1 MIFLVKIRN
10 GDDIMHK
17 IDLKKY
23 EIRTD
28 MALDL
33 MEKSTNDFKIN
44 NYEKEGVK
52 VSWLEL
58 DENNILNKKKGTYLT
73 LEFEDVTD
81 DDSKNIVSSVFK
93 EELEK
98 ILKKEGFNKNT
109 KTVVIGLG
117 NRKSTPDALGPFV
130 SEKIIVTKHFFDM
143 NVRVEDNFTS
153 VASFYPGVTG
163 TTGIE
168 TSDLIKGV
176 ISEVNPDMVIVVD
189 ALSSTS
195 ISRVNKS
202 IQVTNAGISPG
213 SGIGNKRKEIS
224 KQTLNI
230 PVIAVGIPTVLNAA
244 VIVRDTINYMIKNYA
259 YNKSFKDKK
268 ASKLVT
274 KTVNYINKE
283 VEASEEDKKTL
294 LGLVGLLS
302 EEELTNLIYE
312 VLTPIGYDLMVTPK
326 EIDFL
331 IEKLSDVISYGINQT
346 LHFL

>member
-1 MIFLVKIRN
+1 
-10 GDDIMHK
+10 MHK

-33 MEKSTNDFKIN
+33 LEKSTGDYKIN
-44 NYEKEGVK
+44 NYKKDGIN

-58 DENNILNKKKGTYLT
+58 NEDNILNKKKGTYLT

-81 DDSKNIVSSVFK
+81 DDYKKIVSNVFK
-93 EELEK
+93 EEFEK
-98 ILKKEGFNKNT
+98 ILKKEGFNKNA
-109 KTVVIGLG
+109 KTIVIGLG
-117 NRKSTPDALGPFV
+117 NRKVTPDALGPLV
-130 SEKIIVTKHFFDM
+130 SEKIIVTRHFFDM
-143 NVRVEDNFTS
+143 NIDVEDNFTS

-176 ISEVNPDMVIVVD
+176 INQTKPDMVIVVD

-202 IQVTNAGISPG
+202 IQVTNSGISPG

-224 KQTLNI
+224 KETLGI
-230 PVIAVGIPTVLNAA
+230 PVIAVGIPTVLSAA
-244 VIVRDTINYMIKNYA
+244 VIVRDTINYMMKNYSYNKKIKN
-259 YNKSFKDKK
+259 KK

-274 KTVNYINKE
+274 KQINYIDKE
-283 VEASEEDKKTL
+283 VKVSDEDKKTL
-294 LGLVGLLS
+294 LGLVGLLN
-302 EEELTNLIYE
+302 EEELMNLIYE
-312 VLTPIGYDLMVTPK
+312 VLTPIGYDLIVTPK

>member
-10 GDDIMHK
+10 GDNIMHK

-33 MEKSTNDFKIN
+33 LGKSADNFKIDD
-44 NYEKEGVK
+44 YVKEDVK

-58 DENNILNKKKGTYLT
+58 EEDNILNKKKGTYLT
-73 LEFEDVTD
+73 LEFDDVTD
-81 DDSKNIVSSVFK
+81 DDSKKIVSNVFK

-109 KTVVIGLG
+109 KTLVIGLG

-143 NVRVEDNFTS
+143 NVNVEDNFTS

-168 TSDLIKGV
+168 TSDFIYGV
-176 ISEVNPDMVIVVD
+176 IDKVKPDLVIVVD
-189 ALSSTS
+189 ALCSTS

-202 IQVTNAGISPG
+202 IQISDTGIYPG
-213 SGIGNKRKEIS
+213 SGVGNKRKEIS
-224 KQTLNI
+224 KQTLGV
-230 PVIAVGIPTVLNAA
+230 PVISIGIPTVVDAA
-244 VIVRDTINYMIKNYA
+244 VIVADTISFMSKNYA
-259 YNKSFKDKK
+259 YNKSHSK
-268 ASKLVT
+268 ASKLIN
-274 KTVNYINKE
+274 KPVNYLKKDISVSNH
-283 VEASEEDKKTL
+283 DKKTL
-294 LGLVGLLS
+294 LGLVGLLN
-302 EEELTNLIYE
+302 EGELINLTYE
-312 VLTPIGYDLMVTPK
+312 VLTPIGYNLMVTPK
-326 EIDFL
+326 EVDFV
-331 IEKLSDVISYGINQT
+331 IEKLSDVISYGINHS
-346 LHFL
+346 LHEI